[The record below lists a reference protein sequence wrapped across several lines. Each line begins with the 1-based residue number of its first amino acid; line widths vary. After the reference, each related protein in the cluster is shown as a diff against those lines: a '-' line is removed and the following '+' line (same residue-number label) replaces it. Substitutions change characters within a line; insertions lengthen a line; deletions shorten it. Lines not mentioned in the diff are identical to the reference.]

1 MGRKK
6 EKNIDELIK
15 EFCMDNNT
23 KDKLKTLYFLINLV
37 GGIFLLTL
45 GLSFVALIKFL
56 ISYIF

>member
-1 MGRKK
+1 
-6 EKNIDELIK
+6 
-15 EFCMDNNT
+15 MDNNT